1 MFYPIFCS
9 QGLNAITSWL
19 PAQSSHIFNGY
30 SDFHIFSMVSL
41 SLHMFDGYTTFS
53 HVLCCYTQCFPYFW
67 WLYTMFPIFL
77 MVWLF
82 RIFIILCFVIPHFSN
97 MPDGY
102 TPCLQYFWCIY
113 IYTYVYLYSHMFD
126 GYAICF
132 PIFLGYTTL
141 SGIFDHNPS
150 HMFELFP
157 YFWWFYAVPPYI
169 FDGYTHMAHM
179 FDGYTTWLCPMV
191 GSHPKVRQ
199 VLRRQPG
206 AKLGGKSRLLNV
218 VDGEKNT

>member
-102 TPCLQYFWCIY
+102 TPCLQYLWCIY
-113 IYTYVYLYSHMFD
+113 IYIRMYIYIPICLMVMPYV
-126 GYAICF
+126 
-132 PIFLGYTTL
+132 
-141 SGIFDHNPS
+141 
-150 HMFELFP
+150 FP
-157 YFWWFYAVPPYI
+157 YFWVIPHYPAFLITILLICLSYSHI
-169 FDGYTHMAHM
+169 FDGSTL
-179 FDGYTTWLCPMV
+179 FLPIFSMV
-191 GSHPKVRQ
+191 IPIWPICLMVIPHGCAPW
-199 VLRRQPG
+199 
-206 AKLGGKSRLLNV
+206 
-218 VDGEKNT
+218 

>member
-1 MFYPIFCS
+1 
-9 QGLNAITSWL
+9 
-19 PAQSSHIFNGY
+19 
-30 SDFHIFSMVSL
+30 
-41 SLHMFDGYTTFS
+41 MFDGYTMLY
-53 HVLCCYTQCFPYFW
+53 HIFPCA
-67 WLYTMFPIFL
+67 LLLHPMFPLCLMIIYDVSICFQYFL

-97 MPDGY
+97 MSDGY
-102 TPCLQYFWCIY
+102 TPCLQYCWCLYIY
-113 IYTYVYLYSHMFD
+113 IFPYVSWLCHM
-126 GYAICF
+126 F

-169 FDGYTHMAHM
+169 FDGYTHM

-191 GSHPKVRQ
+191 GSHPQVRQ

-206 AKLGGKSRLLNV
+206 AKLGGKSRLLM
-218 VDGEKNT
+218 GKKTHRNTWKKSGKHMEN